1 IQGLQGPLV
10 DGRPYGSP
18 EFGERAEAYHEEA
31 VAAHKQHAKVTV
43 PLPVLEPVVA
53 DGQVDGVPSRPDL
66 SGNGEVSE
74 PVAVADADGSS
85 PPAEVAVEEAPPSK
99 ARRKKKS

>member
-1 IQGLQGPLV
+1 M
-10 DGRPYGSP
+10 
-18 EFGERAEAYHEEA
+18 
-31 VAAHKQHAKVTV
+31 AAHKQHAKVTV
-43 PLPVLEPVVA
+43 PLPVLEPVVEDG

-66 SGNGEVSE
+66 SGNGEVRE
-74 PVAVADADGSS
+74 PVAVADGDGSS